1 MSIAVWVMG
10 VDGVY
15 GFVCHLFFAPF
26 VAEQSGWPNSSFLFE
41 VAYANLTIGMLGL
54 SSVWLRRRDDLL
66 AAMVANCSWFFA
78 DGVRHLVPLVVD
90 ANNALS
96 NVGSVLYTN
105 LLVPELVVLLLWIS
119 RRQCSRMQG

>member
-1 MSIAVWVMG
+1 
-10 VDGVY
+10 
-15 GFVCHLFFAPF
+15 
-26 VAEQSGWPNSSFLFE
+26 
-41 VAYANLTIGMLGL
+41 MLGL
-54 SSVWLRRRDDLL
+54 SSVWLRGRDDLL
-66 AAMVANCSWFFA
+66 AAMVAYCSCFFA
-78 DGVRHLVPLVVD
+78 DGGIHLVSLVVD